1 VPGAL
6 ERRAV
11 VTPAELGRLRRILV
25 VKLSSLGDIV
35 HVTPCLRALRRSC
48 PAAEITMAVDRR
60 FAALVRGGP
69 YVDETIE
76 VESGRTRL
84 ANWLAPWRHL
94 AGRRRPSFDLAI
106 DFQGTRRSAHWVY
119 ASGARVRAG
128 VLRVGGAAWRPGWAA
143 AVRADP
149 TGHAVRVNAD
159 VAEAVGIAVDRL
171 DPELRVSRD
180 ADERCAARLAA
191 TGVPA
196 RDFVL
201 VNPFTRWPSKSWPVD
216 RYRALIDGLVRDQ
229 VGPIVVH
236 AGPGEE
242 LGLEPFRHRAAG
254 SDVSVVGGL
263 PLEES
268 LALFARARLMVT
280 GDTGPMHCA
289 AALGVPVV
297 ALFGPT
303 WPERTGPWGAGHR
316 IVQRSRPASH
326 YAYRTDAA
334 CEHIRGIDVPTVH
347 RAVLDALA
355 AGPAA
360 PAPSSGSATPVAPRP

>member
-1 VPGAL
+1 
-6 ERRAV
+6 

-25 VKLSSLGDIV
+25 VKLTSLGDIV
-35 HVTPCLRALRRSC
+35 HVTPCLRALRRAC

-76 VESGRTRL
+76 VVSGRTRL

-94 AGRRRPSFDLAI
+94 AGRRRPPFDLAI
-106 DFQGTRRSAHWVY
+106 DFQGTRRSVHWVY
-119 ASGARVRAG
+119 ASGARVRSG
-128 VLRVGGAAWRPGWAA
+128 VLRAEGAAWRPGWAS

-149 TGHAVRVNAD
+149 TRHAVRVNAD
-159 VAEAVGIAVDRL
+159 VAEAVGIAVDQL
-171 DPELRVSRD
+171 DPELSVSRD

-201 VNPFTRWPSKSWPVD
+201 VNPFTRWPSKNWPLD
-216 RYRALIDGLVRDQ
+216 RYHALVRSLVRDQ
-229 VGPIVVH
+229 GRPIVVH

-242 LGLEPFRHRAAG
+242 LGLEPFRDGAAG
-254 SDVSVVGGL
+254 PGVSVIGGL

-303 WPERTGPWGAGHR
+303 WPERTGPWGADHR

-334 CEHIRGIDVPTVH
+334 GEHIRTIDVPTVH

-355 AGPAA
+355 ARSTT
-360 PAPSSGSATPVAPRP
+360 PAPVTGSTTPPAPRP